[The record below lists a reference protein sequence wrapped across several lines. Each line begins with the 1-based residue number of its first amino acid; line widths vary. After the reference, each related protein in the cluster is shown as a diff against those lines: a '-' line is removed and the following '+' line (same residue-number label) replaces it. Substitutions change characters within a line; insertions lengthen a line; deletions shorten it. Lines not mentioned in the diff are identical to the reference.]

1 MSSCRAPGAKQ
12 ALHPRTCR
20 RAAASRRASRAI
32 TYCGPQKATAHPP
45 PAWGSGTGWPWGP
58 LLGQRQGIVARPP
71 SGVHLIG
78 PQGPPVAHFHG
89 GFRILNDLAVFRL
102 LGAINLAS
110 PFGPRDHAIIR
121 LALYTGLRVS
131 ELTGL
136 NVGHV
141 FSDAPR
147 ELLDLPASLAKGHR
161 SRQVPLSP
169 QACRAVAQLVDF
181 LRLRGMSSAPDS
193 PLLQDRRHRRL
204 PVREVQ
210 RMLQLA
216 RERAN
221 LDIKATPHTL
231 RHCFA
236 SNCARQSSLHNV
248 KELLGHQS
256 IRSTEI
262 YLHTRPE
269 DLRAAVTF

>member
-1 MSSCRAPGAKQ
+1 M
-12 ALHPRTCR
+12 
-20 RAAASRRASRAI
+20 
-32 TYCGPQKATAHPP
+32 
-45 PAWGSGTGWPWGP
+45 
-58 LLGQRQGIVARPP
+58 
-71 SGVHLIG
+71 
-78 PQGPPVAHFHG
+78 
-89 GFRILNDLAVFRL
+89 
-102 LGAINLAS
+102 
-110 PFGPRDHAIIR
+110 
-121 LALYTGLRVS
+121 S

-147 ELLDLPASLAKGHR
+147 EWLDLPASIAKGHR

-169 QACRAVAQLVDF
+169 QARRAVGQLVAF
-181 LRLRGMSSAPDS
+181 LQLRGMSSAPGS
-193 PLLQDRRHRRL
+193 PLLQDRRHHRL

-231 RHCFA
+231 RHTFA
-236 SNCARQSSLHNV
+236 TNCARQSSLHNV

-256 IRSTEI
+256 R
-262 YLHTRPE
+262 
-269 DLRAAVTF
+269 RANLILIH

>member
-1 MSSCRAPGAKQ
+1 MLSVRFAF
-12 ALHPRTCR
+12 ALDCR
-20 RAAASRRASRAI
+20 RS
-32 TYCGPQKATAHPP
+32 
-45 PAWGSGTGWPWGP
+45 
-58 LLGQRQGIVARPP
+58 
-71 SGVHLIG
+71 
-78 PQGPPVAHFHG
+78 FG
-89 GFRILNDLAVFRL
+89 GA
-102 LGAINLAS
+102 G
-110 PFGPRDHAIIR
+110 
-121 LALYTGLRVS
+121 
-131 ELTGL
+131 
-136 NVGHV
+136 
-141 FSDAPR
+141 
-147 ELLDLPASLAKGHR
+147 
-161 SRQVPLSP
+161 
-169 QACRAVAQLVDF
+169 
-181 LRLRGMSSAPDS
+181 
-193 PLLQDRRHRRL
+193 
-204 PVREVQ
+204 VQ

>member
-1 MSSCRAPGAKQ
+1 M
-12 ALHPRTCR
+12 
-20 RAAASRRASRAI
+20 
-32 TYCGPQKATAHPP
+32 
-45 PAWGSGTGWPWGP
+45 
-58 LLGQRQGIVARPP
+58 
-71 SGVHLIG
+71 
-78 PQGPPVAHFHG
+78 
-89 GFRILNDLAVFRL
+89 RILNDLAVFRL

-231 RHCFA
+231 RHSFA
-236 SNCARQSSLHNV
+236 SDCARRSSLHNV